1 MLTHASCWLDNI
13 GLQDLDE
20 SIVIEDIRE
29 IAPNVTRQ
37 FASAAGRDGSR
48 MLFHRRDML
57 RVEIMLMIREQDPE
71 RRHSI
76 CQEINRWA
84 TNGQYL
90 TTNDR
95 VGQRLRVVR
104 DEPLMTISV
113 MRWTQS
119 LKLTFAAYERPYWED
134 ETPTFIRWVSAKQQH
149 EGVLFLPGTAEKAPA
164 EAEII
169 PAQGGSGDVTV
180 RVGDTVITLAGLTL
194 TAGQAVRIGYDAS
207 GLMEIR
213 NGGVSVMKSRT
224 GESSDELLAV
234 PGQSSA
240 ISITAPVPVTAVV
253 SARGCWV

>member
-1 MLTHASCWLDNI
+1 MRELFSCALD
-13 GLQDLDE
+13 GQPLHQLDDA
-20 SIVIEDIRE
+20 IILLDIQEHPAEAAAHTFFPAGGGARFFGSKRRTLSVSLLLE
-29 IAPNVTRQ
+29 IHEYDPP
-37 FASAAGRDGSR
+37 
-48 MLFHRRDML
+48 RRKHL
-57 RVEIMLMIREQDPE
+57 
-71 RRHSI
+71 

-84 TNGQYL
+84 MTGRVLTITDRPGQQL
-90 TTNDR
+90 CVRCTT
-95 VGQRLRVVR
+95 
-104 DEPLMTISV
+104 PLVIPSAL
-113 MRWTQS
+113 RWTQS

-134 ETPTFIRWVSAKQQH
+134 ETPTFIRWAAAKQQH
-149 EGVLFLPGTAEKAPA
+149 EGALFLPGTAEKAPA